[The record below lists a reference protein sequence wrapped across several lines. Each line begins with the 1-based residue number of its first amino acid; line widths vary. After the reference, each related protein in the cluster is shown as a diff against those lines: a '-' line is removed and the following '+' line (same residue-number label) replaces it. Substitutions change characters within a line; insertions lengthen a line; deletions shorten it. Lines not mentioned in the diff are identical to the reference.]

1 MDDIISIL
9 STKNVSADW
18 LMQRVIT
25 MGTSSE
31 AIDLFMRC
39 ITWKNNKI
47 DVDTVNKRANNVLNY
62 FLDTNII
69 SLFIVLTKCGVKPQ
83 NMMNY
88 MFEILKNNW
97 ETSVEKFIRSTRENN
112 TSVVL
117 NGYRNEPIIYD
128 GTEQPSLSLPIFL
141 TAGATPNI
149 ENVAKDKNEALYPK
163 EWPQLKDYRKT
174 LMEQLRK
181 IVKFSSSW
189 TKPTNAD
196 ELITNFGDFLE
207 NTMHISSRSVVY
219 SEIKNLFIDII
230 ENCATLVDYQLNGKG
245 LDPLFLK
252 YDTNVTVEE
261 STDSVVNLNGKIFK
275 YLREGY
281 LDRWYGWAAQWWLKD
296 KHSKWFANL
305 HRMSRTEEHDYIK
318 RSAEIVLVDENS
330 CGASR
335 FCMYGL
341 TVLNYPALKYI
352 RVFRNQD
359 PWWTPPEMIHGGIST
374 VTEVKIEN
382 RCKKEKI
389 HEHLNVLK
397 KYIKRLNGKVI
408 FYTTS
413 ADYLGY
419 CVINNIPL
427 YIETIHGSSIGVESL
442 REQILYQTNIVGAL
456 TKYVEEETRIL
467 TYVAL
472 MMISLSHGIPLYVAF
487 GWNIVLKQW
496 YRIVKENT
504 IPGSR
509 PPTANKTCSWL
520 ARRVDNG
527 ILLNQPLLSVL
538 FTRLLNNAFTPDR
551 KVVKGD
557 GSNGYLK
564 YLKKHYKEMKE
575 ENRVGSGM
583 VKPVDVMDIWNPFT
597 KRFGSKSQLESST
610 ENLENLKKYEE
621 SRNIKQYKRDLR
633 EWNKENNKNI
643 EKEKRKWRLANE
655 DRYYKEINK
664 AKEKINALK
673 SRNFNT
679 EIKKEEE
686 KLKEIKNQL
695 DVVDDKLKAL
705 KDRVTDNTTSL
716 LGTLSG
722 LLTSSSETYSE
733 LEQEALTLNN
743 EKSSIRDRI
752 LELKKDSKE
761 ADKQINDETA
771 IKMKLKNELKDAKGF
786 DIPEDIDGR
795 PDINDSKYDN
805 KAEDIPS
812 WKDGD
817 VYAPFI
823 SKDVIETFTEKE
835 IKDLNLESREWMYA
849 QRLRFIS
856 EYYAPESIE
865 KLIESFRIR
874 FRDWSGVSNIT
885 INI

>member
-25 MGTSSE
+25 MGTSSD

-39 ITWKNNKI
+39 ITWENNKI
-47 DVDTVNKRANNVLNY
+47 EDNSVNKRTNNVLNY

-69 SLFIVLTKCGVKPQ
+69 SLFIVLTKCGVKPE

-88 MFEILKNNW
+88 IFEILKNNW
-97 ETSVEKFIRSTRENN
+97 ETTVEKFIRSTRENN
-112 TSVVL
+112 TSIVL
-117 NGYRNEPIIYD
+117 NAYRNEPIIYD
-128 GTEQPSLSLPIFL
+128 GTEQPSLSLPTFL
-141 TAGATPNI
+141 TPGALPNI
-149 ENVAKDKNEALYPK
+149 VNVARDKNEALYPK

-174 LMEQLRK
+174 LMKQLIK

-196 ELITNFGDFLE
+196 ELITNFGEFLE

-252 YDTNVTVEE
+252 YDTDENTQE
-261 STDSVVNLNGKIFK
+261 STKSIDNLNGKIFK

-318 RSAEIVLVDENS
+318 RSTEIVLVDENS

-352 RVFRNQD
+352 RVFRNQN
-359 PWWTPPEMIHGGIST
+359 PWWTPPEMIHGEIST

-427 YIETIHGSSIGVESL
+427 YIETIHGSSISVESL
-442 REQILYQTNIVGAL
+442 REQILYQTNIVGPL

-472 MMISLSHGIPLYVAF
+472 MMISLSHGIPLYVSF
-487 GWNIVLKQW
+487 GWNNVLKQW

-520 ARRVDNG
+520 ARRVENG

-557 GSNGYLK
+557 GSDGYMK

-575 ENRVGSGM
+575 ENRVGSGV
-583 VKPVDVMDIWNPFT
+583 VKPIHVMDLWNPFSKT
-597 KRFGSKSQLESST
+597 FGPKTQLDSST
-610 ENLENLKKYEE
+610 ENIENLKQYENT
-621 SRNIKQYKRDLR
+621 RDVKQYEKDLSKW
-633 EWNKENNKNI
+633 ETVNKKNI
-643 EKEKRKWRLANE
+643 NKSMNVWKRANKGKY
-655 DRYYKEINK
+655 DKEIAESN
-664 AKEKINALK
+664 EKI
-673 SRNFNT
+673 
-679 EIKKEEE
+679 
-686 KLKEIKNQL
+686 
-695 DVVDDKLKAL
+695 KAL
-705 KDRVTDNTTSL
+705 
-716 LGTLSG
+716 
-722 LLTSSSETYSE
+722 LTRDF
-733 LEQEALTLNN
+733 NN
-743 EKSSIRDRI
+743 EKKVLKASIAKQMMEQKKMVDELKNLENNTNTSMFGSILNSFQDSEEDVKRKILEIENEIVYLNKMIKNVEEDELEALKQIQDEQRI
-752 LELKKDSKE
+752 LNQLKTDF
-761 ADKQINDETA
+761 
-771 IKMKLKNELKDAKGF
+771 KNKKGYVK
-786 DIPEDIDGR
+786 
-795 PDINDSKYDN
+795 PDDLPKKPSISDSKYDN
-805 KAEDIPS
+805 KPADIEP
-812 WKDGD
+812 WKND
-817 VYAPFI
+817 VYAPFVT
-823 SKDVIETFTEKE
+823 SEVLEMFSDTEKASLQ
-835 IKDLNLESREWMYA
+835 LNTREWMYA

-856 EYYAPESIE
+856 EYYAPESID
-865 KLIESFRIR
+865 KLIETFRIR
-874 FRDWSGVSNIT
+874 FRDWSGVFNIT